1 MEFRMELQAEH
12 LSKSYRKKE
21 ALKDVNFKLEQGVY
35 GLLGENGANTAL
47 RAELLSA
54 SGACPATTGA
64 ERRPQSAN
72 NTHMVFANE
81 EREKF
86 YYEKYFSQIYDW
98 KFGYMT
104 SSRNVCVK
112 AGRQA
117 KV

>member
-64 ERRPQSAN
+64 ESSVDRRAPI
-72 NTHMVFANE
+72 THTWFCK
-81 EREKF
+81 R
-86 YYEKYFSQIYDW
+86 
-98 KFGYMT
+98 GT
-104 SSRNVCVK
+104 
-112 AGRQA
+112 
-117 KV
+117 